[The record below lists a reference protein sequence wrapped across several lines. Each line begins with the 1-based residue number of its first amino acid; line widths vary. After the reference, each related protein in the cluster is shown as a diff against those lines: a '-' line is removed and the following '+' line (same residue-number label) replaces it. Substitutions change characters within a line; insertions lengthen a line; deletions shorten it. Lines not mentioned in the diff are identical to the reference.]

1 MKPTA
6 IVCTLPSDAHTWNLI
21 VVTERL
27 RELRMNVINLGS
39 CLPIQELVRR
49 AEELVPDLVVVSSIN
64 GHGEIEALT
73 LIRAL
78 RQAGV
83 LTASRV
89 VIGGK
94 LAVSPER
101 ERALVRLLR
110 RAGYAGVYMGTDS
123 WEAFVRQLPDL
134 LLSYGSDELSALFQ
148 IGGGADSP
156 DLFQVHADRSPGSL
170 VQPALLGVQR

>member
-1 MKPTA
+1 MKPAAFGRPTA
-6 IVCTLPSDAHTWNLI
+6 LVCTLPSDAHTWNLI

-27 RELRMNVINLGS
+27 RELGMDVINLGS

-49 AEELVPDLVVVSSIN
+49 AEELVPNLLVVSSIN

-78 RQAGV
+78 HQAGV
-83 LTASRV
+83 LAALRV

-101 ERALVRLLR
+101 ERALVGHLLR
-110 RAGYAGVYMGTDS
+110 SGYAGVYLGTDS
-123 WEAFVRQLPDL
+123 WEAFVRHLPNL
-134 LLSYGSDELSALFQ
+134 LPSYGSEEQSALFQ
-148 IGGGADSP
+148 IGAAQELSP
-156 DLFQVHADRSPGSL
+156 AAVLAAV
-170 VQPALLGVQR
+170 